1 MKFHTFALTA
11 FSAVTSVA
19 ISAATAAA
27 TPDATAPA
35 ISYHAFAAGDSVVT
49 TLRDGTFEL
58 AADQRS
64 VTVSDALGHVL
75 DTLPLAAEV
84 DGRQL
89 PIRPEISGDARTL
102 TL

>member
-1 MKFHTFALTA
+1 MKLHTLALTA
-11 FSAVTSVA
+11 FSAAAAVTV
-19 ISAATAAA
+19 SAATAAA
-27 TPDATAPA
+27 APETAAAPV
-35 ISYHAFAAGDSVVT
+35 SYHAAMVGDSVFA

-58 AADQRS
+58 AADRRS